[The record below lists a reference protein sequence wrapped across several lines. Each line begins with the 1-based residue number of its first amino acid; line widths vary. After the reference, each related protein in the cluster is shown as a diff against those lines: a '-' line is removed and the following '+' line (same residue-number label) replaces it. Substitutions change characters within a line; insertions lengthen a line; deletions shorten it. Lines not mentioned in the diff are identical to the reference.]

1 MNAGVSRPK
10 VLTAAFVRTVNR
22 AGRYGDGR
30 GGHGLSLLVKPT
42 ANGRWSKTW
51 AQRLRIG
58 GRAVSLGLGSYPA
71 VSLALARERA
81 VANRQAVEEGRDPRR
96 RHAVTFS
103 EAMAAV
109 IELHRPNWKPTSD
122 TERQWRSLLANHI
135 DATIGPMPIAQV
147 AAADVVAVLDRVWD
161 RPELARRTARRISAT
176 MRWAMGRGLRETDPV
191 AASVA
196 AMPKLRHRPNH
207 QRALH
212 HSDLADA
219 LKTVRAS
226 QASGATK
233 GAIELLALTATRPGE
248 VRCAAWDEFDLDA
261 AVWTIPA
268 ERYKTGTE
276 FRVPLSTRAISL
288 LTEARS
294 RTVGDPLTDAH
305 SRTAGGLV
313 FPSPVTGRA
322 VSVNT
327 YVKLLREL
335 HIATSAHGLRATFR
349 SWCSDVGVP
358 RDLAEMALGHV
369 VAGTEGAYARS
380 DMLERRRALMQQ
392 WSAYIA

>member
-1 MNAGVSRPK
+1 MGSSASRPK
-10 VLTAAFVRTVNR
+10 VLTAAFVRTINKP
-22 AGRYGDGR
+22 GRYGDGR

-42 ANGRWSKTW
+42 ANRRWSKTW

-81 VANRQAVEEGRDPRR
+81 LANRQAVEEGRDPRR

-109 IELHRPNWKPTSD
+109 IDLHRPNWKPTSG
-122 TERQWRSLLANHI
+122 TEQQWRSLLASHI
-135 DATIGPMPIAQV
+135 DPTIGPMPIAQV

-176 MRWAMGRGLRETDPV
+176 MRWAMGRGLRGADPV
-191 AASVA
+191 AAAVA
-196 AMPKLRHRPNH
+196 AMPKLRHRPTH

-212 HSDLADA
+212 HSDLPEA
-219 LKTVRAS
+219 LNKIRAS
-226 QASGATK
+226 QASFATQ

-248 VRCAAWDEFDLDA
+248 VRCATWGEFDLDA
-261 AVWTIPA
+261 AVWAIPA

-276 FRVPLSTRAISL
+276 FRVPLSTRATQV
-288 LTEARS
+288 LTAARDS
-294 RTVGDPLTDAH
+294 SHGD
-305 SRTAGGLV
+305 GLV

-322 VSVNT
+322 VSDNT

-335 HIATSAHGLRATFR
+335 DIATSAHGLRATFR
-349 SWCSDVGVP
+349 SWCSDAGVP

-380 DMLERRRALMQQ
+380 DMLERRRTLMQQ
-392 WSAYIA
+392 WSDYIA

>member
-1 MNAGVSRPK
+1 MNAGASRPK
-10 VLTAAFVRTVNR
+10 VLTAAFVRTISR
-22 AGRYGDGR
+22 SGRYGDGR

-42 ANGRWSKTW
+42 MNGRWSKTW

-58 GRAVSLGLGSYPA
+58 GRPVSLGLGSYPA

-81 VANRQAVEEGRDPRR
+81 LANRQAVEEGRDPRR

-103 EAMAAV
+103 EAMTAV
-109 IELHRPNWKPTSD
+109 IELHRPSWKPTAD
-122 TERQWRSLLANHI
+122 TERQWRSLLSSHI
-135 DATIGPMPIAQV
+135 DATIGPMPVAQV

-191 AASVA
+191 AAAVA
-196 AMPKLRHRPNH
+196 AMPKLRHRPSH

-219 LKTVRAS
+219 LHTVRAS
-226 QASGATK
+226 QASAATK
-233 GAIELLALTATRPGE
+233 AAIELLALTATRPGE
-248 VRCAAWDEFDLDA
+248 VRCAAWDEFDLDT
-261 AVWTIPA
+261 AVWMIPA
-268 ERYKTGTE
+268 ERYKTEIE
-276 FRVPLSTRAISL
+276 FRVPLSGRAVEVLNEATSL
-288 LTEARS
+288 S
-294 RTVGDPLTDAH
+294 GGD
-305 SRTAGGLV
+305 GLV

-335 HIATSAHGLRATFR
+335 NIATSAHGLRATFR
-349 SWCSDVGVP
+349 SWCSDAGVP

-380 DMLERRRALMQQ
+380 DMLERRRTLMQQ
-392 WSAYIA
+392 WSDYIA